1 MFIWQKQHTSSLT
14 RKTEIYLNTYIQMST
29 ICTIDSPQHRCRA
42 PQAEASL
49 GRLVIDNMLSM
60 TWRNSNLVQFTYCE
74 DATHKL
80 LTFVD
85 T

>member
-1 MFIWQKQHTSSLT
+1 MFIWQKQHKSSLT
-14 RKTEIYLNTYIQMST
+14 RKTEIYLNTYIQMSNM
-29 ICTIDSPQHRCRA
+29 CTIDSPQHRCRT
-42 PQAEASL
+42 PEAEASL
-49 GRLVIDNMLSM
+49 GSLVIDNMLSM
-60 TWRNSNLVQFTYCE
+60 TWRNSNLVQFTYCK